1 MIEDV
6 QRSYAAHK
14 VANALK
20 KNGVQ
25 EPETKL
31 IVDLLGD
38 LGITRND
45 AAMAVPMVR
54 ALLSDDPDVRA
65 SKVPMT
71 VANLIEVLSK
81 WPQHAT
87 VHVPDGSGGTQALTD
102 LDVQTAH
109 AAFTSPVLVVRPAMR
124 APELDAGS

>member
-14 VANALK
+14 VAAALK

-31 IVDLLGD
+31 IIDLLGD

-45 AAMAVPMVR
+45 AAMTVPMVR
-54 ALLSDDPDVRA
+54 ALLSDDPAVRA
-65 SKVPMT
+65 STVPMT

-87 VHVPDGSGGTQALTD
+87 VHVPDGNGGTQALTD
-102 LDVQTAH
+102 LDIQTAH